1 MLVIKLL
8 DRVRNSEIQRRMKV
22 FDAGDRVINLK
33 WSWAGHLLCVVMAG
47 GF

>member
-8 DRVRNSEIQRRMKV
+8 DRVSNSEIQRRMKV

-33 WSWAGHLLCVVMAG
+33 WSWAGHLLCVVMSG